1 MRALASHLTGILAV
15 SVLAPFALLL
25 TSCTTEAAQLS
36 VTLSSSF
43 GASYTP
49 GTTDADFEI
58 TVHNLGPGNAS
69 GVVIH
74 AVMPP
79 GFQYAATNFINS
91 GSAARTTPEDAQVG
105 GANPQWGVWSL
116 SSPTSPNGTADY
128 ASVTINFA
136 VNIVAAA
143 EHVLARRRGDRRQ
156 PHRHGA
162 EPSHSGCRQ
171 RSTAAGN

>member
-1 MRALASHLTGILAV
+1 VRTLASHLTGVLAV
-15 SVLAPFALLL
+15 GVLAPLALLL
-25 TSCTTEAAQLS
+25 TSCSTEAAQLS

-74 AVMPP
+74 AVLPA

-91 GSAARTTPEDAQVG
+91 NGAATP
-105 GANPQWGVWSL
+105 
-116 SSPTSPNGTADY
+116 
-128 ASVTINFA
+128 
-136 VNIVAAA
+136 
-143 EHVLARRRGDRRQ
+143 R
-156 PHRHGA
+156 
-162 EPSHSGCRQ
+162 
-171 RSTAAGN
+171 